1 MERNNIKNISFT
13 ELGLND
19 NIIQALKKEKIVKP
33 TEIQAVTFE
42 KINSGK
48 SFTAKSYTGSG
59 KTLAY
64 ILPLYINAI
73 NNTEK
78 GNKYLILVPTHEL
91 AFQVNRQIEALNKN
105 SGNNVTSVVITGN
118 INITRQIEHLREK
131 QTFVIGTPGRI
142 HELIK
147 KKKIAAHL
155 IKTLVIDEGDK
166 MLDDNNYQATYDVR
180 KTLMRD
186 TQILMFSASMSKKAL
201 EKFSTLTSEYENIE
215 AEPAKK
221 VPDSVKH
228 MYVVCDKNKKVET
241 VRSIINAIK
250 PKKALI
256 FVNGEYMIEEIT
268 AKLKYHHYN
277 AECIYGKVDNN
288 KRKNVINSFLNNKTD
303 ILVATDMAA
312 RGLHVD
318 GIDLVINVTLVE
330 EADIYL
336 HRSGR
341 CGRNGRQ
348 GTSISIVTENEVR
361 FIKEYRK
368 ALGINIVEK
377 KLFKGK
383 LTAK

>member
-1 MERNNIKNISFT
+1 MEKDNIKNTTF
-13 ELGLND
+13 EALGIND
-19 NIIQALKKEKIVKP
+19 NIIQALKKEKIKTP

-42 KINSGK
+42 KINEGK

-64 ILPLYINAI
+64 ILPLYINAL
-73 NNTEK
+73 NNPEK
-78 GNKYLILVPTHEL
+78 GNRYLILVPTHEL
-91 AFQVNRQIEALNKN
+91 AFQVNRQIEALNKD
-105 SGNNVTSVVITGN
+105 SGNNVTSAVITGN
-118 INITRQIEHLREK
+118 INITRQIENLRGH

-166 MLDDNNYQATYDVR
+166 MLDNNNYQATADVR

-186 TQILMFSASMSKKAL
+186 TQILMFSASMGKKAV
-201 EKFSTLTSEYENIE
+201 EKFSTLVNEYENIE
-215 AEPAKK
+215 AAVEKK
-221 VPDSVKH
+221 MPDTVKH

-241 VRSIINAIK
+241 VRSVINAIK

-277 AECIYGKVDNN
+277 AECIYGKIDNT
-288 KRKNVINSFLNNKTD
+288 KRKNVINAFLNNKTD

-318 GIDLVINVTLVE
+318 GIDLVLNVTPVE

-341 CGRNGRQ
+341 CGRNGKN
-348 GTSISIVTENEVR
+348 GISLSIVTENEVKY
-361 FIKEYRK
+361 IKGYRK
-368 ALGINIVEK
+368 ALGVNIVEK

-383 LTAK
+383 LAAK